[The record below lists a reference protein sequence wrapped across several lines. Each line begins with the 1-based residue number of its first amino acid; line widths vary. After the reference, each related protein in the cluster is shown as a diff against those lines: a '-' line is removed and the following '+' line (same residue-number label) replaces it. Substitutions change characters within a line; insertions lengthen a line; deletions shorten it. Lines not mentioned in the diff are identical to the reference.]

1 MVDTIAN
8 PKPPA
13 ASWYAEQGKLPPK
26 QTMVLR
32 VLAAVD
38 GSEGSGRVL
47 KHLLDLQRRLGTL
60 EVVVLNIQ
68 PKPQEWR
75 LRGYGWFQREA
86 ILDRL
91 INDLGK
97 RAVAS
102 AARQLDGA
110 GIAHKDRIEL
120 GEPYEIIARC
130 AQEETCDLVVL
141 AESRPG
147 AFRMWLMRNS
157 GLITGSIVSI
167 VVQRSR
173 IPVVLVP

>member
-8 PKPPA
+8 PRPPA
-13 ASWYAEQGKLPPK
+13 ASWYAEQGNLPPK
-26 QTMVLR
+26 QTKVLR

-47 KHLLDLQRRLGTL
+47 KFLLDLQRRLGTI

-120 GEPYEIIARC
+120 GEPHEIIVRC
-130 AQEETCDLVVL
+130 ARDEACDLIVL
-141 AESRPG
+141 AEPRRG
-147 AFRMWLMRNS
+147 VLRMWLINNA
-157 GLITGSIVSI
+157 GLSTVSLAS
-167 VVQRSR
+167 VVAQLARLPTV
-173 IPVVLVP
+173 IAP